1 MPENAPPKPPRA
13 LFIRDW
19 APASPEPQPE
29 EASQVTTMQVGEETG
44 DGGELQR

>member
-1 MPENAPPKPPRA
+1 MPKTSPPKPPRV

-29 EASQVTTMQVGEETG
+29 KEAQVTTMQVGEETG